1 MYLTNKETAACFIE
15 KAYGGFF
22 IFTQANLLSIIDES
36 KNDNC
41 CFQERQLS
49 ILNSIYVES
58 IISRNEMGKT
68 IVGSGVIHTTY
79 LWISN

>member
-49 ILNSIYVES
+49 FLNSIYIES
-58 IISRNEMGKT
+58 KIARLNQGKRIRNNLKLNM
-68 IVGSGVIHTTY
+68 
-79 LWISN
+79 